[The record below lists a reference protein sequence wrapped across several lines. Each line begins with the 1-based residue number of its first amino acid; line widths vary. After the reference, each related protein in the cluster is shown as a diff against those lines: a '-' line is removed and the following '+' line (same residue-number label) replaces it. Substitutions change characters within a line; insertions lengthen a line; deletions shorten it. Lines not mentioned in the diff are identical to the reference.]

1 MSTFNTDSKTQQKRK
16 LEKNKLKKSAKSDSD
31 SDEFWETDETE
42 TLSESTA
49 SSGSSYKPKNRKGRK
64 TIKSSESENESLSS
78 GSSSESSSDSS
89 SESVEKQEKTKN
101 ETAYNFQQLLS
112 KMFPSKYI
120 DEKMKNERV
129 EVLSDDESKGGS
141 KGESKCGSKGESKD
155 ESTGGGHKEK
165 RKSKEHRKSKPA
177 SKSKPE
183 PKPSKK
189 SVRKESDHEDSESS
203 DTESEKKDKKKQ
215 PKSNYKTRSSTKKKV
230 SKKSDSESSE
240 SEDKK
245 ARVNIILLGGEGGMD
260 DEDWDEFADE
270 EDMELMEEN
279 ENEECDSEDEKMFM
293 KEKYE
298 KVEPLPES
306 PKKSTD
312 KNKPKK
318 SKHDKKS
325 KNSNKKDKKP
335 ELEEVNAESEYIE
348 LLDLKKH
355 LTEQLKK
362 KPNSKILKRT
372 IEDCN
377 ESIRKLV
384 TKSRTKNTKSYYEL
398 ISGKD
403 QKYTSE
409 IEYFKKKLSNKEQL
423 RVMSE
428 MKEINSYINID
439 KPYRL
444 TLLDS
449 NIPANYKATVMQ
461 KLNILR
467 GMEPGDP
474 EYYKMKKWIDGF
486 MRVPF
491 GKYKSL
497 SVNMSEG
504 IDVCSKFMCE
514 AKSKLDNC
522 VYGLDDAKIQILQM
536 VGQWVANP
544 SAMGT
549 AIAIKGPMGTGK
561 CHTKDTPIMMYD
573 GTIRMVQDVMVGDL
587 LMGDDSTPREVLAL
601 GKGTDQLY
609 DVEQQFGDT
618 YGVNSEHILCLKL
631 HTFGR
636 VEINETGPSGNVYY
650 NVLYFDNKTNQ
661 KCAKVFLH
669 IIDADLFIQNIQ
681 MNHSHVEIS
690 VKDYLELP
698 EDAKPWLKGYHT
710 KVNFPSKPVPV
721 DPYTLGLWLATVNS
735 SESSVRTPISFTDP
749 LNQHNSFVQSIIQY
763 RFSERLYIPED
774 YKINDIY
781 IRRQIL
787 AGIIDTCSQYSRKT
801 RAFELTLKN
810 SELTKD
816 ILFIARTIG
825 LIAHQTVSNLSY
837 LSESGE
843 MESFVQI
850 TITGNLNK
858 LPCKGNYAYPAEREK
873 YYPDLDAEE
882 DDVCEPVIQKHSIH
896 ILPKGVGEYY
906 GFMLDDNCRYVLGDC
921 TVTHNTTL
929 VKEGISQIL
938 GREFAFIALGG
949 TGDSSFLEGH
959 SYTYEGSTW
968 GKILQILIDSKCM
981 NPVIYFDELDKI
993 SETARGDEINGILT
1007 HLTDTTQ
1014 NNQFHDKYFS
1024 EIDFDLSKC
1033 LFIFSY
1039 NDESKV
1045 NPILKDRMYRIQTKG
1060 YVSKEKLIIARKYL
1074 LPKIREQVNF
1084 NDTDVIIPDETLQYI
1099 VSTKHLTHEE
1109 AGVRNL
1115 KRCLEIIHTKL
1126 NLFRLVHSDN
1136 EIFKKEIDLKV
1147 SFPMT
1152 VTSRDVDILIKN
1164 EENQNQSLL
1173 AMYV

>member
-1 MSTFNTDSKTQQKRK
+1 
-16 LEKNKLKKSAKSDSD
+16 
-31 SDEFWETDETE
+31 
-42 TLSESTA
+42 
-49 SSGSSYKPKNRKGRK
+49 
-64 TIKSSESENESLSS
+64 
-78 GSSSESSSDSS
+78 
-89 SESVEKQEKTKN
+89 
-101 ETAYNFQQLLS
+101 
-112 KMFPSKYI
+112 
-120 DEKMKNERV
+120 
-129 EVLSDDESKGGS
+129 
-141 KGESKCGSKGESKD
+141 
-155 ESTGGGHKEK
+155 
-165 RKSKEHRKSKPA
+165 
-177 SKSKPE
+177 
-183 PKPSKK
+183 
-189 SVRKESDHEDSESS
+189 
-203 DTESEKKDKKKQ
+203 
-215 PKSNYKTRSSTKKKV
+215 
-230 SKKSDSESSE
+230 
-240 SEDKK
+240 
-245 ARVNIILLGGEGGMD
+245 
-260 DEDWDEFADE
+260 
-270 EDMELMEEN
+270 MELMEEN
-279 ENEECDSEDEKMFM
+279 ENEECGSEDEKTFM

-298 KVEPLPES
+298 KLELE
-306 PKKSTD
+306 
-312 KNKPKK
+312 KPKK
-318 SKHDKKS
+318 SKRGKVS
-325 KNSNKKDKKP
+325 KNM
-335 ELEEVNAESEYIE
+335 EVNAESEYME
-348 LLDLKKH
+348 LIHLKKH
-355 LTEQLKK
+355 LTEELKK
-362 KPNSKILKRT
+362 KPNSKILNRT
-372 IEDCN
+372 VADCN

-384 TKSRTKNTKSYYEL
+384 TKSRTKNTKNYYEL

-428 MKEINSYINID
+428 LKEINSYINID

-449 NIPANYKATVMQ
+449 TIPANYKATVMQ

-491 GKYKSL
+491 GIYKSL
-497 SVNMSEG
+497 SVNMNEG

-514 AKSKLDNC
+514 AKAKLDNC

-561 CHTKDTPIMMYD
+561 CHTKDTPIIMYD
-573 GTIRMVQDVMVGDL
+573 GTVRMVQDVKVGDL

-601 GKGTDQLY
+601 GQGTDQLY
-609 DVEQQFGDT
+609 EVEQQHGNS

-631 HTFGR
+631 QTFGR
-636 VEINETGPSGNVYY
+636 IDVNETGNNGNVYF
-650 NVLYFDNKTNQ
+650 NVVYFDNKTNK

-669 IIDADLFIQNIQ
+669 MMDVEQFIQNIRE
-681 MNHSHVEIS
+681 NHSYVEIS
-690 VKDYLELP
+690 VKEYLELP
-698 EDAKPWLKGYHT
+698 EDVKPWLKGYHT
-710 KVNFPSKPVPV
+710 MVNFPSKVV
-721 DPYTLGLWLATVNS
+721 RADPYTLGLWLATVDIS
-735 SESSVRTPISFTDP
+735 GSSVKTPISFTDP
-749 LNQHNSFVQSIIQY
+749 LNQPNSFVHTIIQY
-763 RFSERLYIPED
+763 RFSERLYIPDD
-774 YKINDIY
+774 YKINDKEV
-781 IRRQIL
+781 RMQIL
-787 AGIIDTCSQYSRKT
+787 AGIIDSGSQYSRKT
-801 RAFELTLKN
+801 RAFEFTLKR
-810 SELTKD
+810 SDFVKD
-816 ILFIARTIG
+816 ILFLARTLG
-825 LIAHQTVSNLSY
+825 FIAHESTSNVSY
-837 LSESGE
+837 LSEDE
-843 MESFVQI
+843 MVPYVQI
-850 TITGNLNK
+850 TISGDLNK
-858 LPCKGNYAYPAEREK
+858 LPCKGHYLFPVERENYENVENK
-873 YYPDLDAEE
+873 
-882 DDVCEPVIQKHSIH
+882 IQTHSIH
-896 ILPKGVGEYY
+896 VVPKGVGEYY
-906 GFMLDDNCRYVLGDC
+906 GFMLDNNCRYLLGDC

-959 SYTYEGSTW
+959 SYTYEGSSW
-968 GKILQILIDSKCM
+968 GKIVQILIDSKCM

-1014 NNQFHDKYFS
+1014 NSQFHDKYFS

-1039 NDESKV
+1039 NDETKV

-1060 YVSKEKLIIARKYL
+1060 YVAKEKLIIARKYL
-1074 LPKIREQVNF
+1074 LPKIREQVSF
-1084 NDTDVIIPDETLQYI
+1084 NDSDVIIPDETLQYI
-1099 VSTKHLTHEE
+1099 ISSKHLTHEE

-1152 VTSRDVDILIKN
+1152 VTSRDVDVLIKN